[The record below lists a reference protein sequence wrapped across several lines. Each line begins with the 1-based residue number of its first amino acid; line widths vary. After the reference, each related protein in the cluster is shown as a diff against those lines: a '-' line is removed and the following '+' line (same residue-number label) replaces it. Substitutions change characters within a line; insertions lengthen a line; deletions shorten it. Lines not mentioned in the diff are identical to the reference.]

1 MNKSQPYLNP
11 RSISTLA
18 MMLCLLA
25 TINMSSKARTFW
37 QDDADTSKFG
47 QKTYKGL
54 PLKAERLLEFNTKEG
69 TWISVDV
76 HPDGQTIIFD
86 MMGDI
91 YTMPI
96 SGGKATRI
104 TDGMAYDT
112 HPRYSPDGKSI
123 VFTSDRDGSDN
134 AWIMELESE
143 EFTQITKSNNEWVQ
157 SAEWSP
163 DGDYVV
169 VTKGRRNHKL
179 FMYHK
184 EGGGGFQLIDSPSGL
199 KVIEP
204 AFSPDGR
211 YIYFAQRNGA
221 WNYNA
226 QLPQYQI
233 GVYDRENGSRSTV
246 TSRYGSAFSPTL
258 SSDGKWMVYGS
269 RYEDETGLVLRDLA
283 SGDERWLAYPIQRD
297 EQESIAPL
305 GVLPAMSF
313 TPDSKH
319 LITSWD
325 GKLFKVAIDGGQA
338 TEIPLDVD
346 VKLEMGPRLKF
357 DYPISDDEDMLVTQ
371 IRDGVPSPDGSQLA
385 FTALNRLYVME
396 MPDGDPTR
404 LTDFDMTE
412 AMPTWSPDGKNVAFV
427 TWSDTEGGSIYK
439 VNVDGRPRPVKLTK
453 ESAIYQTPAWAPN
466 NRIVFTKGSAQNLK
480 DASGPSASRAS
491 EDLAWISA
499 DGGDINFIMKT
510 NGKGGPHF
518 VKGNDRIYLSGFN
531 GLSSVRWDGTDEKE
545 IVRITGIRTFGSTP
559 HQDDHSPYE
568 IYDPWSEEAQVT
580 GGTSLEEGDGWRENS
595 PPTRATAIY
604 MAPEGDKAMAL
615 INNDI
620 YVVTVPKLGQT
631 PTISVSNPS
640 SSQFPSMKLTEIG
653 GQFPAWSSDAK
664 KVHWSIGKAHFIY
677 DLDEAEAYAD
687 SVKMAKK
694 AEEEAK
700 AAEKEDKEGEEEEAE
715 EAEEA
720 DEKKEEKKDEGYQ
733 PVEFKVEVTVEKDIP
748 QGTALLKGARIIT
761 MNGDEVIEN
770 GDVLIEN
777 ARIKA
782 VGASGSLNVPRGA
795 EVFDMSGKTIVP
807 GFVDTHAHMWPAWGL
822 HKNQV
827 WVYAANLAYGVTA
840 TRDPQT
846 ATTDVLTY
854 ADLVETGDIYG
865 PRVYSTGPG
874 VGYWAYNLKSL
885 EHTKKV
891 LKQYSEY
898 YNTKTIK
905 MYLVGN
911 RKMRQWVIEA
921 AKEQE
926 LMPTTEGGL
935 DFKLNMTQL
944 VDGYPGHEHS
954 LPIAP
959 LYKDVTYSVA
969 ESKMA
974 YTPTLLVSYGGP
986 WAENYYYSRE
996 NPYHDMKLQHFTP
1009 YDELAS
1015 KSRRRPGWFMDEEH
1029 VFEKHSEGV
1038 NSVIEQGGLA
1048 GVGSHGQL
1056 QGLGYH
1062 WELWS
1067 VGAKMSEMNA
1077 LKAATILGATAI
1089 GLDKEIGSIEA
1100 GKLADLVILNANP
1113 LENLR
1118 NTNEIFRVMKNGR
1131 LYDARTLDEVYP
1143 RQRKAEPFYWHQAK
1157 PEGLPGLKK

>member
-1 MNKSQPYLNP
+1 MIQSNQPMRWQRPMLGLMLLSLWALVPNQANAWQKEKS
-11 RSISTLA
+11 
-18 MMLCLLA
+18 
-25 TINMSSKARTFW
+25 
-37 QDDADTSKFG
+37 DTSKFN
-47 QKTYKGL
+47 QKTYEEL
-54 PLKAERLLEFNTKEG
+54 PLKADRLLEFNTTEG
-69 TWISVDV
+69 TWVSVDV
-76 HPDGQTIIFD
+76 SPDGKTIAFD
-86 MMGDI
+86 MMGDL

-96 SGGKATRI
+96 TGGKATRI

-112 HPRYSPDGKSI
+112 HPRYSPDGKSLA
-123 VFTSDRDGSDN
+123 FTSDRSGSEN
-134 AWIMELESE
+134 AWIMDLESK
-143 EFTQITKSNNEWVQ
+143 EFTQITKGNNEWVQ

-163 DGDYVV
+163 DGDYIVV
-169 VTKGRRNHKL
+169 SKGRRNYKL

-184 EGGGGFQLIDSPSGL
+184 DGGGGFQLIDEPSSL

-204 AFSPDGR
+204 TFSPDGR
-211 YIYFAQRNGA
+211 YIYFSQRNGA

-233 GVYDRENGSRSTV
+233 GVYDRENGQSATV
-246 TSRYGSAFSPTL
+246 TSRYGSAFTPTL
-258 SSDGKWMVYGS
+258 SPDGKWMIYGS
-269 RYEDETGLVLRDLA
+269 RYEDQTGLVLRDLK

-313 TPDSKH
+313 TPDSKEVV
-319 LITSWD
+319 TSWD
-325 GKLFKVAIDGGQA
+325 GKLFKVAIEGGRA

-357 DYPISDDEDMLVTQ
+357 EYPISDDTDMVVTQ
-371 IRDGVPSPDGSQLA
+371 IRDGVPSPDGTKLA
-385 FTALNRLYVME
+385 FTALNRLYVMS
-396 MPDGDPTR
+396 MPNGEPKR

-412 AMPTWSPDGKNVAFV
+412 AMPTWSPDGKTVAFA
-427 TWSDTEGGSIYK
+427 TWSDTEGGSLYK
-439 VNVDGRPRPVKLTK
+439 VNVEGKPRPVKITS
-453 ESAIYQTPAWAPN
+453 ESAIYMTPVWAPN

-480 DASGPSASRAS
+480 DASGPGAARAD
-491 EDLAWISA
+491 EDLCWISA

-510 NGKGGPHF
+510 RGKGGPHF
-518 VKGNDRIYLSGFN
+518 VNGSDRIYLSGFN

-545 IVRITGIRTFGSTP
+545 IVKITGITTYGSSI
-559 HQDDHSPYE
+559 DDHHSPYE
-568 IYDPWSEEAQVT
+568 IYDPWSKEGHT
-580 GGTSLEEGDGWRENS
+580 FGGASLGEGEGWRENN
-595 PPTRATAIY
+595 PPSRATAIY

-653 GQFPAWSSDAK
+653 GQFPAWSADAK
-664 KVHWSIGKAHFIY
+664 KVHWSIGNAHFVY

-687 SVKMAKK
+687 SVKVAQK
-694 AEEEAK
+694 AEAESK
-700 AAEKEDKEGEEEEAE
+700 AASKDEEKKEGEETKE
-715 EAEEA
+715 
-720 DEKKEEKKDEGYQ
+720 DKKEEKKDEGYQ
-733 PVEFKVEVTVEKDIP
+733 PQEFRVKVMAKKDIP
-748 QGTALLKGARIIT
+748 QGIALLKGARIIT

-770 GDVLIEN
+770 GDILIEN

-782 VGASGSLNVPRGA
+782 VGASGSLSVPRGA
-795 EVFDMSGKTIVP
+795 VTIDMTGKTIVP
-807 GFVDTHAHMWPAWGL
+807 GFIDTHAHMWPAWGL

-827 WVYAANLAYGVTA
+827 WIYAANLAYGVTA

-854 ADLVETGDIYG
+854 ADLVETGDLYG

-874 VGYWAYNLKSL
+874 VGYWMYNLKDL
-885 EHTKKV
+885 DHTKKV

-911 RKMRQWVIEA
+911 RKQRQWIIEA
-921 AKEQE
+921 AKEQQ

-944 VDGYPGHEHS
+944 IDGYPGHEHS

-969 ESKMA
+969 QSKMA

-986 WAENYYYSRE
+986 WAENYFYSRE
-996 NPYHDMKLQHFTP
+996 NPYHDEKLQRFTP

-1029 VFEKHSEGV
+1029 VFRKHSEGV
-1038 NSVIEQGGLA
+1038 NSVVTQGGLA
-1048 GVGSHGQL
+1048 GIGSHGQL
-1056 QGLGYH
+1056 QGLGFH
-1062 WELWS
+1062 WELWA
-1067 VGAKMSEMNA
+1067 VGSEMKEHDA
-1077 LKAATILGATAI
+1077 LKVATILGAEAL
-1089 GLDKEIGSIEA
+1089 GLEGDLGSIEA
-1100 GKLADLVILNANP
+1100 GKLADLVILNENP
-1113 LENLR
+1113 LNNLR
-1118 NTNEIFRVMKNGR
+1118 NTNKIYQVMKNGR
-1131 LYDARTLDEVYP
+1131 LYDANTLDEVYP
-1143 RQRKAEPFYWHQAK
+1143 RKRKAEPFYWHQAK